1 MNEAAIIIVPT
12 DISKKIREIEE
23 SYNRYINEFRIPND
37 HKIIVNYSA
46 GKDSTATL
54 AVAHTLFGKQVHA
67 VMADTDNE
75 HNLTVEFAR
84 SIHEQI
90 DRL

>member
-37 HKIIVNYSA
+37 QDNRELFSRKRQHCHTRSGAHYSA
-46 GKDSTATL
+46 NRYMLLWQTRI
-54 AVAHTLFGKQVHA
+54 
-67 VMADTDNE
+67 M
-75 HNLTVEFAR
+75 
-84 SIHEQI
+84 SII
-90 DRL
+90 

>member
-54 AVAHTLFGKQVHA
+54 QWRTLFGKQVHA

-75 HNLTVEFAR
+75 HNLTVEFAEH
-84 SIHEQI
+84 S
-90 DRL
+90 